1 MLQPYL
7 FCCWQIIASMRT
19 LFNVLFYVYCKVK
32 ITLMISILYYKY
44 ITIFYMGTF
53 YEGIQRFIKS
63 FISTLNNHL
72 NIHSISVPVWFF
84 YLTIFLYFCSSL
96 CEIWSPTIGTLQHW
110 FTFHNEEP
118 FIAIDQ
124 IPYTVIYIYIY
135 LLLKA
140 PL

>member
-72 NIHSISVPVWFF
+72 
-84 YLTIFLYFCSSL
+84 CSSL
-96 CEIWSPTIGTLQHW
+96 IFLSDNFFLIFVLPSVRFDPLPLVHCSTDSLFIMRNHLSPSTKCPIL
-110 FTFHNEEP
+110 
-118 FIAIDQ
+118 
-124 IPYTVIYIYIY
+124 
-135 LLLKA
+135 
-140 PL
+140 